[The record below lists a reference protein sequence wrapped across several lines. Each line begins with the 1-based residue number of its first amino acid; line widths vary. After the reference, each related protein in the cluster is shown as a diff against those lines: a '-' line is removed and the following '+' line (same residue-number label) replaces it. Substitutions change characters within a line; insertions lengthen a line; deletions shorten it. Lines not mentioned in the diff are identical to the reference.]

1 MWPSQKTSTL
11 INYDKGVGVT
21 YGCPDRPTFFL
32 NGALMYILIYYISK
46 FEKQS
51 MKTKH
56 LGNSV
61 YVLLF
66 CTFLLSKRKK
76 TSGMYYFCIWY
87 FFIKIVLTY
96 CEKKLFWWLRKT
108 FEIRGWRPRI
118 RKDFEIARTICL
130 NSERSDQFLKQ
141 NAFLSCSWRFLRSDI
156 Y

>member
-1 MWPSQKTSTL
+1 MPQWAK
-11 INYDKGVGVT
+11 
-21 YGCPDRPTFFL
+21 TFFP

-108 FEIRGWRPRI
+108 FEIRGWRLSI
-118 RKDFEIARTICL
+118 FKNFEITITIYS
-130 NSERSDQFLKQ
+130 NSERSEQFLVTEC
-141 NAFLSCSWRFLRSDI
+141 FLNLFLEVSHV
-156 Y
+156 